1 MKKIFQKNQLIITA
15 LALMIA
21 VAGYFSYMNN
31 HIDDGTAAETAAN
44 AGTDV
49 LNAEYEISD
58 EDPLAAEDIF
68 TDEGTGEELALVD
81 GTETADAGTGE
92 DTYDAADAAVT
103 DGQDVAENAADVS
116 ADAAN
121 VADMTSADA
130 EEIENPGEAVLTSTG
145 TANLDYAAR
154 MKLNR
159 EQIRSKNKEALLEIV
174 NNTSVAD
181 NLKQDAVNKMVA
193 MTDIAEREAAAE
205 MLLEAKGFSDV
216 VVSITD
222 DNCDVVLNM
231 GEVTDAKR
239 AQVED
244 IVKRKTN
251 ISADKI
257 VITPI
262 VVTDAE

>member
-103 DGQDVAENAADVS
+103 DGQDVAENAADGQNAVADVS
-116 ADAAN
+116 AENSTDTAAN

-130 EEIENPGEAVLTSTG
+130 EEIENPGEAVLTR
-145 TANLDYAAR
+145 DR
-154 MKLNR
+154 K
-159 EQIRSKNKEALLEIV
+159 
-174 NNTSVAD
+174 SV
-181 NLKQDAVNKMVA
+181 V
-193 MTDIAEREAAAE
+193 
-205 MLLEAKGFSDV
+205 
-216 VVSITD
+216 
-222 DNCDVVLNM
+222 
-231 GEVTDAKR
+231 
-239 AQVED
+239 
-244 IVKRKTN
+244 
-251 ISADKI
+251 
-257 VITPI
+257 
-262 VVTDAE
+262 